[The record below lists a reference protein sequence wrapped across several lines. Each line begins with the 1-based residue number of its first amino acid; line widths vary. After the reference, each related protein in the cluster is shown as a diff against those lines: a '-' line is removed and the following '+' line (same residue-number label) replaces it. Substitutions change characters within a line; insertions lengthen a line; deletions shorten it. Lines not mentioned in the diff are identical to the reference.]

1 MLDHLGDVR
10 AFVRVADDQSFT
22 LAAERL
28 GLSRSAVGKC
38 VARLEDNMVTRLI
51 HRTTRSVSLTEEGR
65 LFYEHAIRI
74 LSEVDD
80 AESALAQRHQAP
92 TGRLRIDVPIAL
104 GRLHILPVLQRFLNR
119 WPEVDAEVS
128 FSDEYRDIVG
138 DGIDVAVRIGGPTDS
153 RLVRRV
159 LASHRLITCAAPDYL
174 RQRGTPRTIDELTR
188 HDRIGFKHASGP
200 VPWHYKVGGEDR
212 DVGVQGNLRLGNT
225 EAIRDACLA
234 GMGVAQLGAFLVG
247 RDIRE
252 GRLVP
257 LLEEFER
264 DEPPVCVVYPTR
276 KHVSPKVR
284 LFIEA
289 IRAEWAA
296 GAPWA

>member
-38 VARLEDNMVTRLI
+38 VARLEDNMTTRLI

-159 LASHRLITCAAPDYL
+159 LASHRLITCAAPGYL
-174 RQRGTPRTIDELTR
+174 QQRGTPRTIDELTR

-234 GMGVAQLGAFLVG
+234 GMGLAQLGAFLVG

>member
-38 VARLEDNMVTRLI
+38 VARLEDNMATRLI
-51 HRTTRSVSLTEEGR
+51 HRTTRSVSLTAEGQ
-65 LFYEHAIRI
+65 LFYEYAVRI
-74 LSEVDD
+74 LSEVED

-92 TGRLRIDVPIAL
+92 RGRLRVDLPIAI
-104 GRLHILPVLQRFLNR
+104 GRLHILPVLQRFLKQ
-119 WPEVDAEVS
+119 WPDVEADVS

-138 DGIDVAVRIGGPTDS
+138 DGIEVAVRIGGPTDN
-153 RLVRRV
+153 RLIQRV

-174 RQRGTPRTIDELTR
+174 QQRGTPRSIEELAR
-188 HDRIGFKHASGP
+188 HDRIGFKHAGVP
-200 VPWHYKVGGEDR
+200 VPWRYRIGGEER
-212 DVGVQGNLRLGNT
+212 DVGIRGNLRLGNT
-225 EAIRDACLA
+225 EAIRDACLS
-234 GMGVAQLGAFLVG
+234 GMGLAQLSAFLVG
-247 RDIRE
+247 RDIKE

-257 LLEEFER
+257 VLEEFER

-289 IRAEWAA
+289 IRTEWAN

>member
-38 VARLEDNMVTRLI
+38 VARLEDNMATRLI

-80 AESALAQRHQAP
+80 AESVLAQRHQAP

-174 RQRGTPRTIDELTR
+174 QQRGTPRTIDELTR

>member
-38 VARLEDNMVTRLI
+38 VARLEDNMATRLI

-104 GRLHILPVLQRFLNR
+104 GRLHILPVLQRFLNS

-174 RQRGTPRTIDELTR
+174 QQRGTPRTIDELTR

-289 IRAEWAA
+289 IRSEWAA

>member
-38 VARLEDNMVTRLI
+38 VARLEDNMATRLI

-80 AESALAQRHQAP
+80 AESVLAQRHQAP

-104 GRLHILPVLQRFLNR
+104 GRLHILPVLQRFLNS

-159 LASHRLITCAAPDYL
+159 LASHRLITCAAPNYL
-174 RQRGTPRTIDELTR
+174 QQRGTPRTIDELTR

-234 GMGVAQLGAFLVG
+234 GMGVVQLGAFLVG

-289 IRAEWAA
+289 IRAEWTA

>member
-38 VARLEDNMVTRLI
+38 VARLEDNMATRLI
-51 HRTTRSVSLTEEGR
+51 HRTTRSVSLTEEGQ

-80 AESALAQRHQAP
+80 AEFALAQRHQAP
-92 TGRLRIDVPIAL
+92 RGRLRIDVPIAL

-119 WPEVDAEVS
+119 WPEVEAEVS

-153 RLVRRV
+153 RLARRV
-159 LASHRLITCAAPDYL
+159 LASHRLITCAAPEYL
-174 RQRGTPRTIDELTR
+174 KRRGTPRTIDELTR
-188 HDRIGFKHASGP
+188 HDRIGFKHAGGP
-200 VPWHYKVGGEDR
+200 VPWHYRVGGGDR

-234 GMGVAQLGAFLVG
+234 GTGLAQLGAFLVG

-289 IRAEWAA
+289 IRADRKSVV
-296 GAPWA
+296 

>member
-38 VARLEDNMVTRLI
+38 VARLEDNMATRLI
-51 HRTTRSVSLTEEGR
+51 HRTTRSVSLTEEGQ

-80 AESALAQRHQAP
+80 AEFALAQRHQAP
-92 TGRLRIDVPIAL
+92 RGRLRIDVPIAL

-119 WPEVDAEVS
+119 WPEVEAEVS

-159 LASHRLITCAAPDYL
+159 LASHRLITCAAPEYL
-174 RQRGTPRTIDELTR
+174 KRRGTPRTIDELTR
-188 HDRIGFKHASGP
+188 HYRIGFKHAGGP
-200 VPWHYKVGGEDR
+200 VPWHYRVGGGDR

-234 GMGVAQLGAFLVG
+234 GTGLAQLGAFLVG

>member
-28 GLSRSAVGKC
+28 GLFRSAVGKC
-38 VARLEDNMVTRLI
+38 VARLEDNMATRLI
-51 HRTTRSVSLTEEGR
+51 HRTTRSVSLTEEGQ

-74 LSEVDD
+74 LSEVGD
-80 AESALAQRHQAP
+80 AEFALAQRHQAP
-92 TGRLRIDVPIAL
+92 RGRLRIDVPIAL

-119 WPEVDAEVS
+119 WPEVEAEVS

-159 LASHRLITCAAPDYL
+159 LASHRLITCAAPEYL
-174 RQRGTPRTIDELTR
+174 KRRGTPRTIDELTR
-188 HDRIGFKHASGP
+188 HDRIGFKHAGGP
-200 VPWHYKVGGEDR
+200 VPWHYRVGGGDR

-234 GMGVAQLGAFLVG
+234 GTGLAQLGAFLVG